1 MNHIPKS
8 IFRMAALLAVFAVAL
23 PAARAQFGGDFS
35 FPMPGPSS
43 SSSSAAAAPW
53 KSFKINPKTKLRMDF
68 RNATPDAVI
77 HILSQASGI
86 PIINDPGDTKPISLD
101 SPNPVPLD
109 EAFAMFQA
117 ALGKNNFQLQKQDKF
132 LVVQASSGG
141 GGGGGRGPFVGP
153 PAGFTGGGGGGD
165 RNEIEVYSIKYA
177 DATALATTINNLYQA
192 TPGQATPAVPFVAP
206 TAGAPG
212 GGPGGG
218 GFRGRRFGG
227 FNFGGNNSQNNQPTV
242 KASADT
248 YSNSLIINAPGAEQA
263 EIRRVIEQ
271 IDKPAAQA
279 MSTQVFKLQYAL
291 ASDVETIVQNLL
303 NASVPQGRGN
313 ATAPRAQTNFGG
325 GPGGF
330 FARIAA
336 ANNPQNSGGTVS
348 ADTTTNALV
357 VTATPDNLTEV
368 AQIIK
373 QLDQPATFQ
382 SSTFVYVL
390 KNARADVVANLLN
403 EAVGNRETNGPTGGS
418 LTNTGPTQNSIS
430 VTSSSS
436 SGIGG
441 TSPTTLGGNNNGG
454 NRNGFGNNNQF
465 GTTSSNSMQSG
476 ETSGLDASGHV
487 VNIRNLYGQVLF
499 VPNVDTNSVIVVS
512 PPEDQELVKQILGE
526 LDEIP
531 EQVMIET
538 LVVEVSLTKADQFGV
553 EWSFLNNK
561 PFGIHGATSSGS
573 QTFGGAN
580 GSTSTL
586 QGTTTAP
593 QGLRYT
599 LTAPQFQVF
608 LNALKTDTKFNVLST
623 PRIFTTNNATAQI
636 NISQSLPY
644 VTNQTVDTT
653 GTVLYNY
660 NFLDVG
666 IVLTVT
672 PRITQDG
679 YVTMDVS
686 QTANDFVSY
695 TNFNAP
701 IVNQRETETTVSVK
715 DGETIV
721 LGGIISDQ
729 VNDTVNKVPILGD
742 IPLIGNLFRSTDK
755 SDQKTELLVFLTP
768 HVVRDPADAAKL
780 RDATEAELGKST
792 QEMLP
797 KPATPTLPSGPS
809 PTTTVPPSPGTSTG
823 PATDTAPSADTTTT
837 PDTTTPADTATPA
850 AGTTSPTEATA
861 TTPPVSAA
869 SAGASS
875 TTPANPPASGKPG
888 TIIPG
893 ATGAKTLPAP
903 SQINVTVANP
913 NH

>member
-1 MNHIPKS
+1 MNHTYKPLLAIL
-8 IFRMAALLAVFAVAL
+8 AALALLAAGAPGAF
-23 PAARAQFGGDFS
+23 AQFGGGDFN
-35 FPMPGPSS
+35 FPMGPSS
-43 SSSSAAAAPW
+43 SSSASATPW
-53 KSFKINPKTKLRMDF
+53 TSFKLNPRVRVKMDF
-68 RNATPDAVI
+68 RNATPDAII

-101 SPNPVPLD
+101 SPSPIPLD

-117 ALGKNNFQLQKQDKF
+117 ALGNNNFQLQKQDKF
-132 LVVQASSGG
+132 LVIKPSSGF
-141 GGGGGRGPFVGP
+141 GGGGGRGGNFVNP
-153 PAGFTGGGGGGD
+153 GGGSFDFG
-165 RNEIEVYSIKYA
+165 RNRNPNEIEVYTIKYA
-177 DATALATTINNLYQA
+177 DATSLATTINNLYAA
-192 TPGQATPAVPFVAP
+192 TPGQTGPAFPF
-206 TAGAPG
+206 AGPAA
-212 GGPGGG
+212 GGPGGPG
-218 GFRGRRFGG
+218 GFRGRFG
-227 FNFGGNNSQNNQPTV
+227 NFAANLGAAAGQNNQPTV
-242 KASADT
+242 KASADA
-248 YSNSLIINAPGAEQA
+248 YSNSLIINAPPAQQA
-263 EIRRVIEQ
+263 EIRDVIEK
-271 IDKPAAQA
+271 IDKPAEQA
-279 MSTQVFKLQYAL
+279 MQTQVFKLQYAL
-291 ASDVETIVQNLL
+291 ASDVETIIQNVL
-303 NASVPQGRGN
+303 NASVPTGRGN
-313 ATAPRAQTNFGG
+313 ATAPRAPTNFG

-336 ANNPQNSGGTVS
+336 ASNPQNSGGTVS

-357 VTATPDNLTEV
+357 VTATTDNLAEV
-368 AQIIK
+368 AQIIS
-373 QLDQPATFQ
+373 QLDKPAIFQ

-418 LTNTGPTQNSIS
+418 LTNTGPTQNTIS

-436 SGIGG
+436 TGIGG
-441 TSPTTLGGNNNGG
+441 TSPTTLGGNTGNAG

-465 GTTSSNSMQSG
+465 GASSSNSMSSG
-476 ETSGLDASGHV
+476 ETAGLDAEGRV

-499 VPNVDTNSVIVVS
+499 VPNIDTNSIIVVS
-512 PPEDQELVKQILGE
+512 PPEDKELVKQILGE
-526 LDEIP
+526 MDQIP

-561 PFGIHGATSSGS
+561 PFGINNATGSGS
-573 QTFGGAN
+573 QTFGGGN
-580 GSTSTL
+580 GSTTTL
-586 QGTTTAP
+586 QGNTAAP

-599 LTAPQFQVF
+599 LTAPQFSVF

-660 NFLDVG
+660 DFLDVG

-672 PRITQDG
+672 PRITEDG

-695 TNFNAP
+695 TSFNAP

-742 IPLIGNLFRSTDK
+742 IPLIGNLFRSTNK
-755 SDQKTELLVFLTP
+755 SDEKTELLVFLTP
-768 HVVRDPADAAKL
+768 HVVRDPADAERL
-780 RDATEAELGKST
+780 RNATEAELGKST

-797 KPATPTLPSGPS
+797 KAATPSAPSGGPAA
-809 PTTTVPPSPGTSTG
+809 TTTVPPSSGAGST
-823 PATDTAPSADTTTT
+823 PA
-837 PDTTTPADTATPA
+837 PDTTQPADSTTAPASTTSPSATPPA
-850 AGTTSPTEATA
+850 SDPSPTEAAA
-861 TTPPVSAA
+861 TSPPVNAA
-869 SAGASS
+869 SAGTQTAAS
-875 TTPANPPASGKPG
+875 PANSPAAATPG
-888 TIIPG
+888 TITPG
-893 ATGAKTLPAP
+893 ASGAKALPPP
-903 SQINVTVANP
+903 SQINVTVNNP
-913 NH
+913 SPQ